1 MEAAPA
7 EEGDN
12 IFILNIGSVRTTFK
26 VDQQSVRQQE
36 RES

>member
-1 MEAAPA
+1 MEAAPV

-12 IFILNIGSVRTTFK
+12 IFILKVGSARTTFK
-26 VDQQSVRQQE
+26 VDQQSVWQQE

>member
-7 EEGDN
+7 EEGDK
-12 IFILNIGSVRTTFK
+12 IFTLKVGSARTTFK
-26 VDQQSVRQQE
+26 VDQQPVWQQE